1 MIIQFITTLCKSVSL
16 IVPNMQQQET
26 QTNIHGGVKSASGE
40 CIFCMLCAVCQLF
53 HQERVASKTSAQTL
67 GYEQLVE

>member
-1 MIIQFITTLCKSVSL
+1 
-16 IVPNMQQQET
+16 MQQQET